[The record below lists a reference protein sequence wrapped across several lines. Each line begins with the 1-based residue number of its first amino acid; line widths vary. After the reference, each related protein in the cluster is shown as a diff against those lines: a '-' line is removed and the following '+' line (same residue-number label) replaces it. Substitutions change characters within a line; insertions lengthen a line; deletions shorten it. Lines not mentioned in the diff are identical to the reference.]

1 MRFLHSTSGWGTLP
15 GGLGSQLLPWSL
27 SSGGFTGSL
36 FGTGHV
42 AVAKYKYIK
51 KITDYNSWLLWHRPS
66 SECRAS
72 KKELRPAFDI
82 MPPRINQ
89 SFGNGIMR
97 FIIIDFRNIK
107 IVRVKEWGKVNSKD
121 PTAFRCCPNRQ
132 RDSGHLTPVQTIRTY
147 SFCYSPFSKA
157 ASTGFRS
164 DIRSVHLKYSFD
176 TFTNGSISLVR

>member
-42 AVAKYKYIK
+42 AVAKYKYVMKIK
-51 KITDYNSWLLWHRPS
+51 DYNSWLLWHRPS

-72 KKELRPAFDI
+72 KKPLRPALDI
-82 MPPRINQ
+82 TPCINQ
-89 SFGNGIMR
+89 SVGNGIMR
-97 FIIIDFRNIK
+97 CIMIDFRNIK
-107 IVRVKEWGKVNSKD
+107 KVKKWGKVNLKG
-121 PTAFRCCPNRQ
+121 TTTFKYRQ
-132 RDSGHLTPVQTIRTY
+132 RDSGHLAPVQTIRTY
-147 SFCYSPFSKA
+147 SFCSSPFSKA

-164 DIRSVHLKYSFD
+164 DVTSVHLKYSSD
-176 TFTNGSISLVR
+176 TFTNGSR